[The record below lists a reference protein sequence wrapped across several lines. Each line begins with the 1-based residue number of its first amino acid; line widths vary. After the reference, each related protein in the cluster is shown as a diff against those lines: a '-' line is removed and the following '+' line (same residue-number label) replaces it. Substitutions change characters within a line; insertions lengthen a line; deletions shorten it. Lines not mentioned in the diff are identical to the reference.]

1 MPETNAPSPVPRV
14 DRSLFDKPAPDGPGA
29 AVPVAV
35 EAPTEVISA
44 ASASRTR
51 HRRSLSPRDVL
62 LRRVARTAVPIVL
75 VAGTLVACTTSSGP
89 PAPPTA
95 RVQRTSVTT
104 AVSSSGSLTAVTEQ
118 NLGFLKGGQVKTVDV
133 KVGQKVTAG
142 EVLAT
147 VDDAPARHVLE
158 QQQGQLA
165 SQQAAL
171 TRLVNATTV
180 TGAQNTTNQA
190 GEILGATE
198 DQASATVDADD
209 SAVDR
214 AEKQLDFDKDA
225 RDDIEDQLDQAEK
238 RVRGVRRHPLER
250 VGRHLGPPVGDPR
263 ADRLRRRR

>member
-1 MPETNAPSPVPRV
+1 M
-14 DRSLFDKPAPDGPGA
+14 
-29 AVPVAV
+29 
-35 EAPTEVISA
+35 
-44 ASASRTR
+44 
-51 HRRSLSPRDVL
+51 
-62 LRRVARTAVPIVL
+62 PIVL

-95 RVQRTSVTT
+95 RVERTSVTT

-165 SQQAAL
+165 SQQGAL
-171 TRLVNATTV
+171 NRLVNATTV

-190 GEILGATE
+190 GEILDATQ
-198 DQASATVDADD
+198 DQASTQVDADQ

-238 RVRGVRRHPLER
+238 ACAASGGTPSSASVDTSGL
-250 VGRHLGPPVGDPR
+250 LVGDPR
-263 ADRLRRRR
+263 AVRLQRRR